1 MRFLEMNFNNLKDD
15 NMKVFLFYVHILQQ
29 ILLVVKVTIVITFVI
44 NFSDAIT
51 FPSVS
56 FVVFK
61 NLLLWFYN
69 VALHFYETYINIYE
83 DFILIWKYSVQH
95 NLLV

>member
-1 MRFLEMNFNNLKDD
+1 MKATIDNCFDFPYMAKLLQVMRFLEMNFNNLKDD

-61 NLLLWFYN
+61 NLLL
-69 VALHFYETYINIYE
+69 
-83 DFILIWKYSVQH
+83 
-95 NLLV
+95 